1 MARECFL
8 GSALEHREKAF
19 SRIRTH
25 SHESGAMRVVE
36 SGELL
41 SKRGRFDEEADLLK
55 LLSGQEEDGGS
66 V

>member
-1 MARECFL
+1 
-8 GSALEHREKAF
+8 
-19 SRIRTH
+19 
-25 SHESGAMRVVE
+25 MRVVE